1 MGNNRFMS
9 LLWLRW
15 QFIWSNKL
23 FLLSIISPVIYM
35 GIFAA
40 FGNSEINKFLV
51 GMGLNLVYSFTA
63 GSFVSTMISEE
74 KEKKNLKSLILSGV
88 KQGEYITTVIIF
100 PFIFSL
106 VASILIPIMM
116 QIEDME
122 WGKFLVVVSLTSLV
136 FILLNLLFAFLAKNQ
151 TQTTVCS
158 LTLVLVASILPVSS
172 EFVKSAN
179 TVMEYS
185 FIGANAKYFKE
196 LSDYQLTDKTI
207 FVLLSWIIVTSIA
220 LYFAY
225 KKNRKID

>member
-1 MGNNRFMS
+1 M
-9 LLWLRW
+9 
-15 QFIWSNKL
+15 
-23 FLLSIISPVIYM
+23 
-35 GIFAA
+35 
-40 FGNSEINKFLV
+40 
-51 GMGLNLVYSFTA
+51 
-63 GSFVSTMISEE
+63 
-74 KEKKNLKSLILSGV
+74 ILSGV
-88 KQGEYITTVIIF
+88 KQEEYITTVIIF
-100 PFIFSL
+100 PTIFSL

-158 LTLVLVASILPVSS
+158 LTLVLVESILPVSS

-207 FVLLSWIIVTSIA
+207 FVLLSWIVMTPIA